1 MRVPPGY
8 TTVFPYLVVDAAAPL
23 IDFLVAGLGAQEIG
37 RTVGSDGRIRN
48 ARLRFG
54 DTTVMLSDATAEHS
68 ARPAH
73 LYIYVDDAD
82 AAFARAVAAGGRSV
96 MAVADMPYGDRQ
108 GGIEDP
114 SGNVWWLSERLVEGD
129 YEGGDDDR

>member
-23 IDFLVAGLGAQEIG
+23 IDFLVSGLGAHEIG
-37 RTVGSDGRIRN
+37 RTIGADGRIRN

-54 DTTVMLSDATAEHS
+54 DTTLMLSDATAAHP
-68 ARPAH
+68 ARPTN
-73 LYIYVDDAD
+73 LYLYVTDAD
-82 AAFARAVAAGGRSV
+82 SALARALAAGGRMV

-108 GGIEDP
+108 GGVEDP
-114 SGNVWWLSERLVEGD
+114 GGNVWWLSERLVDGD
-129 YEGGDDDR
+129 YEGGHP